1 MDIQNGRALRQ
12 LASERLAQARYNPR
26 KLVLLHTGA
35 ALVLTTLLTV
45 LNFILTRKID
55 TTGGLSGIGSRAI
68 LETVQTMLQYASTVL
83 LPFWELGIVAAA
95 IGLAR
100 GQETGP
106 KTLLEGFRRFFP
118 ALRMFLLRLV
128 LYFVVAMVCI
138 NISITLFTLTPL
150 ARPMLELLEPILSGS
165 NGTLNLDQIL
175 AQMPAEEMLR
185 AMMPIWAIFAVLY
198 AIIML
203 PLHYRLRLAEF
214 VLMDA
219 PKPGA
224 IAALRESSQMM
235 RHNRWKLFRLDLG
248 FWWFYLLQG
257 VVALLCYGD
266 ILVDWAGIELPVTA
280 DARFF
285 LFYAAYVLCQLALY
299 VFAWGKVQ
307 TTYAA
312 YYDALLQYNAPV
324 QQPAP
329 KSFPW
334 NYQ

>member
-1 MDIQNGRALRQ
+1 MDIRNGRALRQ
-12 LASERLAQARYNPR
+12 LASDRLAQARYNPR
-26 KLVLLHTGA
+26 KLVLIHTGA

-55 TTGGLSGIGSRAI
+55 TTGGLSGLGSRAV
-68 LETVQTMLQYASTVL
+68 LETVQTMLQYASTIL
-83 LPFWELGIVAAA
+83 LPFWELGFVAAA

-138 NISITLFTLTPL
+138 NVSITVFTLTPL
-150 ARPMLELLEPILSGS
+150 ARPMLELLEPILAGS
-165 NGTLNLDQIL
+165 TGTLNLDQIL
-175 AQMPAEEMLR
+175 EQLPAEKILR
-185 AMMPIWAIFAVLY
+185 SMIPVWAIFAMLY

-203 PLHYRLRLAEF
+203 PLHYRLRMAEF

-219 PKPGA
+219 SKPGA

-257 VVALLCYGD
+257 VVTLLCYGD
-266 ILVDWAGIELPVTA
+266 ILVDWVGIELPVTA

-299 VFAWGKVQ
+299 VFAWGKVK
-307 TTYAA
+307 TTYGVF
-312 YYDALLQYNAPV
+312 YEGLLQPGEPAP
-324 QQPAP
+324 QPAP
-329 KSFPW
+329 KSLPW
-334 NYQ
+334 DYE